1 MKYFPNHAY
10 FRSTMTSMGHQEEI
24 VEPVRRTYAIDQT
37 LTQVREE
44 RQVIV
49 HCQLED
55 AEPGMLVRIWQSTY
69 LIDTHTGNRSALLYA
84 ENISTAPV
92 WTRINGSQFNFTLV
106 FSALPQACALF
117 DLREIISE
125 PGGFEVKN
133 ILRNDS
139 DVYRVIL

>member
-1 MKYFPNHAY
+1 
-10 FRSTMTSMGHQEEI
+10 MGHEEEI
-24 VEPVRRTYAIDQT
+24 IEPVRRTYAIDQT

-49 HCQLED
+49 HCQLAD

-69 LIDTHTGNRSALLYA
+69 LIDIHTGNKSALLYA

-92 WTRINGSQFNFTLV
+92 WTRISGNRYNFTLV
-106 FSALPQACALF
+106 FSALPQACVLF
-117 DLREIISE
+117 DLREIIEE

-139 DVYRVIL
+139 DVYRIML